1 MIRPVVSKAF
11 GLKAFGRLVAI
22 GFCAVALSGCISLL
36 PKSKPAQ
43 LYRFGMG
50 EAAQASPAAPAR
62 PRAVAV
68 YRTNTRFQ
76 EEASDDRILTISG
89 GKAAYIAQ
97 SRWVAP
103 AEVLFEQAVA
113 QAFDASPVRLISR
126 GQQGRFAYAL
136 RLEVRNF
143 ETRYDSGPKAAPTVV
158 VRLHAA
164 LTKSDQSSVGE
175 QDFEAR
181 VPAADNRVGEIVGA
195 YDKAVREVIGKLVA
209 WTEANA
215 T

>member
-1 MIRPVVSKAF
+1 MIRP
-11 GLKAFGRLVAI
+11 LLRLATVGA
-22 GFCAVALSGCISLL
+22 CALALSGCISLL

-43 LYRFGMG
+43 LYRFG
-50 EAAQASPAAPAR
+50 AAPAAAPAPAR
-62 PRAVAV
+62 PNAVAV
-68 YRTNTRFQ
+68 FRTNGSFQ
-76 EEASDDRILTISG
+76 GESSDDRMLTVIG

-103 AEVLFEQAVA
+103 AEILFNEAVA
-113 QAFDASPVRLISR
+113 NAFDGSPVRLIAR

-136 RLEVRNF
+136 RTDVRSFEV
-143 ETRYDSGPKAAPTVV
+143 RYDSGADAAPTVV

-164 LTKSDQSSVGE
+164 LTRTDQTSVSE

-181 VPAADNRVGEIVGA
+181 VPAANNRVGEIVAA
-195 YDKAVREVIGKLVA
+195 YNKAVGDVVGKLVT
-209 WTEANA
+209 WTETVA

>member
-1 MIRPVVSKAF
+1 MIRP
-11 GLKAFGRLVAI
+11 LLRLTTI
-22 GFCAVALSGCISLL
+22 GACAVALSGCISLL

-43 LYRFGMG
+43 LYRFG
-50 EAAQASPAAPAR
+50 AAPAAA
-62 PRAVAV
+62 PVPAKPNAVAV
-68 YRTNTRFQ
+68 FRTNGSFQ
-76 EEASDDRILTISG
+76 GEASDDRILTVTG

-103 AEVLFEQAVA
+103 AEILFNEAVVN
-113 QAFDASPVRLISR
+113 AFEASPVRLIAR

-136 RLEVRNF
+136 RTDVRSF
-143 ETRYDSGPKAAPTVV
+143 EARYDQGATAAPTIV

-164 LTKSDQSSVGE
+164 LTRTDQSSVGE

-181 VPAADNRVGEIVGA
+181 VPASDNRVGEIVAA
-195 YDKAVREVIGKLVA
+195 YNKAVGDVVGRLVA
-209 WTEANA
+209 WTETVA

>member
-1 MIRPVVSKAF
+1 MIRP
-11 GLKAFGRLVAI
+11 LLRLATVGA
-22 GFCAVALSGCISLL
+22 CALALSGCISLL

-43 LYRFGMG
+43 LYRFG
-50 EAAQASPAAPAR
+50 AAPAAAPAPAR
-62 PRAVAV
+62 PNAVAV
-68 YRTNTRFQ
+68 FRTNGSFQ
-76 EEASDDRILTISG
+76 GESSDDRMLTVIG

-103 AEVLFEQAVA
+103 AEILFNEAVA
-113 QAFDASPVRLISR
+113 NAFDGSPVRLIAR

-136 RLEVRNF
+136 RTDVRSFEV
-143 ETRYDSGPKAAPTVV
+143 RYDSGADAAPTVV

-164 LTKSDQSSVGE
+164 LTRTDQTSVGE

-181 VPAADNRVGEIVGA
+181 VPAANNRVGEIVAA
-195 YDKAVREVIGKLVA
+195 YNKAVGDVVGKLVT
-209 WTEANA
+209 WTETVA

>member
-1 MIRPVVSKAF
+1 MTRPIF
-11 GLKAFGRLVAI
+11 RKAFGRLAAL
-22 GFCAVALSGCISLL
+22 GLCAAALSGCISLL
-36 PKSKPAQ
+36 PKSKPAT
-43 LYRFGMG
+43 LYRFGVA
-50 EAAQASPAAPAR
+50 EAAPAPAVR
-62 PRAVAV
+62 GNHAVAV

-76 EEASDDRILTISG
+76 EEASDDRILTVSG

-143 ETRYDSGPKAAPTVV
+143 ETRYDAGPKAAPIVV

-181 VPAADNRVGEIVGA
+181 VPAADNRVGEIVSA
-195 YDKAVREVIGKLVA
+195 YNKAVGDVIGKLVS
-209 WTEANA
+209 WTEAKA
-215 T
+215 V